1 MYSFYNITF
10 QGLGCAAWVRKRG
23 FFLRV
28 WGGFLVFLVIFLK
41 NSTINVEF
49 GTHLRKTAQ
58 STNTKGRGQ
67 IHTREWDKRGHGKH
81 KEETR
86 GEGSPVV
93 ISSSWLRVG
102 GTEGTPTHGRGMDP
116 DTHSQ
121 RCLRLSVLGV
131 GGGKPTREG
140 LTPRRKSLAV
150 PWSFR
155 GCQQLRLCLGL
166 VRALAWEEKDW
177 PGAMGTVSLLLPGTH
192 LVSRGGKKGRKGEE
206 EKEKSPKNPTHC
218 LMQIEKNTMQ
228 KKICLLASAVYKITI
243 QEQFWPGY

>member
-1 MYSFYNITF
+1 MGHTYEKQLNQLT
-10 QGLGCAAWVRKRG
+10 QRG
-23 FFLRV
+23 EDKF
-28 WGGFLVFLVIFLK
+28 IPE
-41 NSTINVEF
+41 N
-49 GTHLRKTAQ
+49 GTE
-58 STNTKGRGQ
+58 RGQ
-67 IHTREWDKRGHGKH
+67 GEH

-86 GEGSPVV
+86 GEGSPMV

-177 PGAMGTVSLLLPGTH
+177 PGAMGTVSLLLPGSH

-218 LMQIEKNTMQ
+218 LMQTGKNTMQ